1 MNVEFEIF
9 ILNLMKI
16 MKVDMRTKMIEKI
29 KNIRIFMFYVLIF
42 NKDSLNIKKKMYI
55 FILLLLENFNIAA

>member
-42 NKDSLNIKKKMYI
+42 NKDSLNIKKMYI